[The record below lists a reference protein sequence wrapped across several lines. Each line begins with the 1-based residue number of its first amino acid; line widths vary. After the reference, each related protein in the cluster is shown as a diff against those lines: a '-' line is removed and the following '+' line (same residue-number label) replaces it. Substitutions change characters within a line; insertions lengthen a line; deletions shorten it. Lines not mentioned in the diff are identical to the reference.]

1 MDINMYNEKEQLKL
15 NLRRIKENEY
25 NLGEN
30 ENINDYANLMLKYI
44 GDNDPEVRDQ
54 LIYTTFVNWIEEKGY
69 FTDEELKTLLNTI
82 LSDDFAF
89 YNIGSED
96 DDSVLRRSFSILL
109 VNPILCN
116 HLDKEFLDEEMI
128 LKIKDCLVKYFNEE
142 KDLRGYDKE
151 KGWIHAIAH
160 VADGIHALINCEG
173 ITEEICKEIM
183 DTIKNKLFEGKESF
197 NSEED
202 ERLITIIYY
211 DIISDNLLS
220 NEYICNWIE
229 SLGNVI
235 EIKDR
240 RTRFIA
246 RTNVK
251 TFIRSLYFRL
261 LHLENNSEISKVII
275 EVEKKINLY
284 LD

>member
-1 MDINMYNEKEQLKL
+1 MYNEKEQLKA
-15 NLRRIKENEY
+15 NLIRIKENEY
-25 NLGEN
+25 NLGN
-30 ENINDYANLMLKYI
+30 GENINDYVNLMLKYI
-44 GDNDPEVRDQ
+44 GDNDPEVRDE

-69 FTDEELKTLLNTI
+69 FIDEELETLLNTI
-82 LSDDFAF
+82 LSKDFAF

-109 VNPILCN
+109 VNPILCV

-128 LKIKDCLVKYFNEE
+128 LKTKDCLIKYLNEE

-151 KGWIHAIAH
+151 KGWLHAIAH
-160 VADGIHALINCEG
+160 VADGIHALINCKG
-173 ITEEICKEIM
+173 ITEDICKDIM
-183 DTIKNKLFEGKESF
+183 GTIENKLLEGREVF
-197 NSEED
+197 NAEED

-220 NEYICNWIE
+220 NKYICNWIDGLSKVVE
-229 SLGNVI
+229 I
-235 EIKDR
+235 EDR
-240 RTRFIA
+240 RTRFMA

-251 TFIRSLYFRL
+251 NFIRSLYFRL
-261 LHLENNSEISKVII
+261 LHLENNEEISKAII
-275 EVEKKINLY
+275 DLEKKINLY

>member
-1 MDINMYNEKEQLKL
+1 MYNEKEQLKA
-15 NLRRIKENEY
+15 NLIRIKENEY
-25 NLGEN
+25 NLGN
-30 ENINDYANLMLKYI
+30 GENIDNYVNLMLKYI
-44 GDNDPEVRDQ
+44 GDNDPEVRDE

-69 FTDEELKTLLNTI
+69 FTDEELETLLNTI
-82 LSDDFAF
+82 LSGDFAF

-109 VNPILCN
+109 VNPILCV

-128 LKIKDCLVKYFNEE
+128 LKTKDCLIKYLNEE

-160 VADGIHALINCEG
+160 VADGIHALINCKG
-173 ITEEICKEIM
+173 ITEDICKDIM
-183 DTIKNKLFEGKESF
+183 GTIENKLLEGREVF
-197 NSEED
+197 NAEED

-220 NEYICNWIE
+220 NEYICNWIDGLSKVVE
-229 SLGNVI
+229 I
-235 EIKDR
+235 EDR
-240 RTRFIA
+240 RARFMA

-251 TFIRSLYFRL
+251 NFIRSLYFRL
-261 LHLENNSEISKVII
+261 LHLENNEEISKAII
-275 EVEKKINLY
+275 DLEKKINLY

>member
-1 MDINMYNEKEQLKL
+1 MYNEKEQLKA
-15 NLRRIKENEY
+15 NLIRIKENEY
-25 NLGEN
+25 NLGN
-30 ENINDYANLMLKYI
+30 GENINDYVNLMLKYI
-44 GDNDPEVRDQ
+44 GDNDPEVRDE

-69 FTDEELKTLLNTI
+69 FTDEELETLLNTI
-82 LSDDFAF
+82 LSKDFAF

-109 VNPILCN
+109 VNTILCV

-128 LKIKDCLVKYFNEE
+128 LKTKDCLIKYLNEE

-151 KGWIHAIAH
+151 KGWLHAIAH
-160 VADGIHALINCEG
+160 VADGIHALINCKG
-173 ITEEICKEIM
+173 ITEDICKDIM
-183 DTIKNKLFEGKESF
+183 GTIENKLLEGREVF
-197 NSEED
+197 NAEED

-220 NEYICNWIE
+220 NKYICNWIDGLSKVVE
-229 SLGNVI
+229 I
-235 EIKDR
+235 EDR
-240 RTRFIA
+240 TTRFMA

-251 TFIRSLYFRL
+251 NFIRSLYFRL
-261 LHLENNSEISKVII
+261 LHLENNEEISKAII
-275 EVEKKINLY
+275 DLEKKINLY

>member
-1 MDINMYNEKEQLKL
+1 
-15 NLRRIKENEY
+15 
-25 NLGEN
+25 
-30 ENINDYANLMLKYI
+30 
-44 GDNDPEVRDQ
+44 
-54 LIYTTFVNWIEEKGY
+54 
-69 FTDEELKTLLNTI
+69 
-82 LSDDFAF
+82 
-89 YNIGSED
+89 
-96 DDSVLRRSFSILL
+96 
-109 VNPILCN
+109 
-116 HLDKEFLDEEMI
+116 MI
-128 LKIKDCLVKYFNEE
+128 LKTKDCLVKYFNEE

-183 DTIKNKLFEGKESF
+183 VTIENKLLEGREIF

-220 NEYICNWIE
+220 NEYICNWIKE
-229 SLGNVI
+229 LSKVI

-251 TFIRSLYFRL
+251 NFIRSLYFRL
-261 LHLENNSEISKVII
+261 LHLGDNDQISKVII
-275 EVEKKINLY
+275 ELEKKINLY

>member
-1 MDINMYNEKEQLKL
+1 MYNEKEQLKA
-15 NLRRIKENEY
+15 NLIRIKENEY
-25 NLGEN
+25 NLGN
-30 ENINDYANLMLKYI
+30 VENINDYVNLMLKYI
-44 GDNDPEVRDQ
+44 GDNDPEVRDE

-69 FTDEELKTLLNTI
+69 FTDEELEILLNTI
-82 LSDDFAF
+82 LSKDFAF

-109 VNPILCN
+109 VNPILCV

-128 LKIKDCLVKYFNEE
+128 LKTKDCLIKYLNEE

-151 KGWIHAIAH
+151 KGWLHAIAH
-160 VADGIHALINCEG
+160 VADGIHALINCKG
-173 ITEEICKEIM
+173 ITEDICKDIM
-183 DTIKNKLFEGKESF
+183 GTIENKLLEGREVF
-197 NSEED
+197 NAEED

-220 NEYICNWIE
+220 NKYICNWIDGLSKVVE
-229 SLGNVI
+229 I
-235 EIKDR
+235 EDR
-240 RTRFIA
+240 RTRFMA

-251 TFIRSLYFRL
+251 NFIRSLYFRL
-261 LHLENNSEISKVII
+261 LHLENNEEISKAII
-275 EVEKKINLY
+275 DLERKINLY

>member
-1 MDINMYNEKEQLKL
+1 MYNEKEHLKA
-15 NLRRIKENEY
+15 NLIRIKENEY
-25 NLGEN
+25 NLGN
-30 ENINDYANLMLKYI
+30 GENINDYVNLMLKYI
-44 GDNDPEVRDQ
+44 GDNDPEVRDE

-69 FTDEELKTLLNTI
+69 FTDEELETLLNTI
-82 LSDDFAF
+82 LSKDFAF

-109 VNPILCN
+109 VNPILCV

-128 LKIKDCLVKYFNEE
+128 LKTKDCLIKYLNEE

-151 KGWIHAIAH
+151 KGWLHAIAH
-160 VADGIHALINCEG
+160 VADGIHALINCKG
-173 ITEEICKEIM
+173 ITEDICKDIM
-183 DTIKNKLFEGKESF
+183 GTIENKLLEGREVF
-197 NSEED
+197 NAEED

-220 NEYICNWIE
+220 NKYICNWIDGLSKVVE
-229 SLGNVI
+229 I
-235 EIKDR
+235 EDR
-240 RTRFIA
+240 RTRFMA

-251 TFIRSLYFRL
+251 NFIRSLYFRL
-261 LHLENNSEISKVII
+261 LHLENNEEISKAII
-275 EVEKKINLY
+275 DLEKKINLY

>member
-1 MDINMYNEKEQLKL
+1 MYNEKEQLKA
-15 NLRRIKENEY
+15 NLIRIKENEY
-25 NLGEN
+25 NLGKG
-30 ENINDYANLMLKYI
+30 ENINDYVNLMLKYI
-44 GDNDPEVRDQ
+44 GDNDPKVRDE

-69 FTDEELKTLLNTI
+69 FTDEELEALLNTI
-82 LSDDFAF
+82 LSKDFAF

-109 VNPILCN
+109 VNPILCV

-128 LKIKDCLVKYFNEE
+128 LKTKDCLIKYLNEE

-160 VADGIHALINCEG
+160 VADGIHALINCKG
-173 ITEEICKEIM
+173 ITEDICKDIM
-183 DTIKNKLFEGKESF
+183 GTIENKLLEGREVF
-197 NSEED
+197 NAEED

-220 NEYICNWIE
+220 NEYICNWIDGLSKVVE
-229 SLGNVI
+229 I
-235 EIKDR
+235 EDR
-240 RTRFIA
+240 RTRFMA

-251 TFIRSLYFRL
+251 NFIRSLYFRL
-261 LHLENNSEISKVII
+261 LHLENNEEISKAII
-275 EVEKKINLY
+275 DLEKKINLY

>member
-1 MDINMYNEKEQLKL
+1 MYNEKEQLKA
-15 NLRRIKENEY
+15 NLIRIKENEY
-25 NLGEN
+25 NLVNG
-30 ENINDYANLMLKYI
+30 ENINDYVNLMLKYI
-44 GDNDPEVRDQ
+44 GDNDPEVRDE

-69 FTDEELKTLLNTI
+69 FTDEELETLLNTI
-82 LSDDFAF
+82 LSKDFAF

-109 VNPILCN
+109 VNPILCV

-128 LKIKDCLVKYFNEE
+128 LKTKDCLIKYLNEE

-151 KGWIHAIAH
+151 KGWLHAIAH
-160 VADGIHALINCEG
+160 VADGIHALINCKG
-173 ITEEICKEIM
+173 ITEDICKDIM
-183 DTIKNKLFEGKESF
+183 GTIENKLLEGREVF
-197 NSEED
+197 NAEED

-220 NEYICNWIE
+220 NKYICNWIDGLSKVVE
-229 SLGNVI
+229 I
-235 EIKDR
+235 EDR
-240 RTRFIA
+240 RTRFMA

-251 TFIRSLYFRL
+251 NFIRSLYFRL
-261 LHLENNSEISKVII
+261 LHLENNEEISKAII
-275 EVEKKINLY
+275 DLEKKINLY

>member
-1 MDINMYNEKEQLKL
+1 MYNEKEQLKA
-15 NLRRIKENEY
+15 NLIRIKENEY
-25 NLGEN
+25 NLGN
-30 ENINDYANLMLKYI
+30 GENINDYVNLMLKYI
-44 GDNDPEVRDQ
+44 GDNDPEVRDE

-69 FTDEELKTLLNTI
+69 FTDEELETLLNTI
-82 LSDDFAF
+82 LSKDFAF

-109 VNPILCN
+109 VNPILCV

-128 LKIKDCLVKYFNEE
+128 LKTKDCLIKYLNEE

-151 KGWIHAIAH
+151 KGWLHAIAH
-160 VADGIHALINCEG
+160 VADGIHALINCKG
-173 ITEEICKEIM
+173 ITEDICKDIM
-183 DTIKNKLFEGKESF
+183 GTIENKLLEGREVF
-197 NSEED
+197 NAEED

-220 NEYICNWIE
+220 NKYICNWIDGLSKVVE
-229 SLGNVI
+229 T
-235 EIKDR
+235 EDR
-240 RTRFIA
+240 RTRFMA

-251 TFIRSLYFRL
+251 NFIRSLYFRL
-261 LHLENNSEISKVII
+261 LHLENNEEISKAII
-275 EVEKKINLY
+275 DLEKKINLY

>member
-1 MDINMYNEKEQLKL
+1 MYNEKEQLKA
-15 NLRRIKENEY
+15 NLIRIKENEY
-25 NLGEN
+25 NLGN
-30 ENINDYANLMLKYI
+30 GENINDYVNLMLKYI
-44 GDNDPEVRDQ
+44 GDNDPEVRDE

-69 FTDEELKTLLNTI
+69 FTDEELETLLNTI
-82 LSDDFAF
+82 LSKDFVF

-109 VNPILCN
+109 VNPILCV

-128 LKIKDCLVKYFNEE
+128 LKTKDCLIKYLNEE

-160 VADGIHALINCEG
+160 VADGIHALINCKG
-173 ITEEICKEIM
+173 ITEDICKDIM
-183 DTIKNKLFEGKESF
+183 GTIENKLLEGREVF
-197 NSEED
+197 NAEED

-220 NEYICNWIE
+220 NEYICNWIDGLSKVVE
-229 SLGNVI
+229 I
-235 EIKDR
+235 EDR
-240 RTRFIA
+240 RTRFMA

-251 TFIRSLYFRL
+251 NFIRSLYFRL
-261 LHLENNSEISKVII
+261 LHLENNEEISKAII
-275 EVEKKINLY
+275 DLEKKINLY

>member
-1 MDINMYNEKEQLKL
+1 MYNEKEQLKA
-15 NLRRIKENEY
+15 NLIRIKENEY
-25 NLGEN
+25 NLGN
-30 ENINDYANLMLKYI
+30 GENINDYVNLMLKYI
-44 GDNDPEVRDQ
+44 GDNDPEVRDE

-69 FTDEELKTLLNTI
+69 FTDEELETLLNTI
-82 LSDDFAF
+82 LSKDFAF

-109 VNPILCN
+109 VNPILCV

-128 LKIKDCLVKYFNEE
+128 LKTKDCLIKYLNEE

-151 KGWIHAIAH
+151 KGWLHAIAH
-160 VADGIHALINCEG
+160 VADGIHALINCKG
-173 ITEEICKEIM
+173 ITEDICKDIM
-183 DTIKNKLFEGKESF
+183 GTIENKLLEGREVF
-197 NSEED
+197 NAEED

-220 NEYICNWIE
+220 NKYICNWIDGLSKVVE
-229 SLGNVI
+229 I
-235 EIKDR
+235 EDR
-240 RTRFIA
+240 RTRFMA

-251 TFIRSLYFRL
+251 NFIRSLYFRL
-261 LHLENNSEISKVII
+261 LHLENNEEISKAII
-275 EVEKKINLY
+275 DLEKKINLY

>member
-1 MDINMYNEKEQLKL
+1 MYNEKEQLKA
-15 NLRRIKENEY
+15 NLIRIKENEY
-25 NLGEN
+25 NLGN
-30 ENINDYANLMLKYI
+30 GENINDYVNLMLKYI
-44 GDNDPEVRDQ
+44 GDNDPEVRDE

-69 FTDEELKTLLNTI
+69 FTDEELETLLNTI
-82 LSDDFAF
+82 LSKDFAF

-109 VNPILCN
+109 VNPILCV

-128 LKIKDCLVKYFNEE
+128 LKTKDCLIKYLNEE

-151 KGWIHAIAH
+151 KGWLHAIAH
-160 VADGIHALINCEG
+160 VADGIHALINCKG
-173 ITEEICKEIM
+173 ITEDICKDIM
-183 DTIKNKLFEGKESF
+183 GTIENKLLEGREVF
-197 NSEED
+197 NAEED

-220 NEYICNWIE
+220 NEYICNWIDGLSKVVE
-229 SLGNVI
+229 I
-235 EIKDR
+235 EDR
-240 RTRFIA
+240 RTRFMA

-251 TFIRSLYFRL
+251 NFIRSLYFRL
-261 LHLENNSEISKVII
+261 LHLENNEEISKAII
-275 EVEKKINLY
+275 DLEKKINLY